1 MPCTAKNTWILRLR
15 RSKERAKRQAFYRN
29 ISKLE
34 FRNKVFNTESVL
46 PIYMSAREFMFKL
59 NLSEEQSREL
69 ALYIRSLPP
78 HDLLFGLRFAYSRYA
93 AESGGYLMP
102 GRKSLVKRETL
113 SLTEDQ
119 ANWRLNNWK
128 AMIKTYREKGY
139 SYPTISRIK
148 KQVQKIAS
156 KKYRES

>member
-1 MPCTAKNTWILRLR
+1 MRFVPV
-15 RSKERAKRQAFYRN
+15 KEF
-29 ISKLE
+29 L
-34 FRNKVFNTESVL
+34 FN
-46 PIYMSAREFMFKL
+46 L

-69 ALYIRSLPP
+69 TIYVNSLSPS
-78 HDLLFGLRFAYSRYA
+78 DLMFGLRFAFNRHA

-113 SLTEDQ
+113 SLTRDQ
-119 ANWRLNNWK
+119 AKWRLTNWK

-148 KQVQKIAS
+148 KQVQKIADQ
-156 KKYRES
+156 K